1 MFVLLIKAVIE
12 QRSPLN
18 SSRGAEVVTQGV
30 PNQNLLQQVC
40 LPFLFYLVFVH
51 QALSAVALLSN
62 LAWLSLSEI
71 SWLPLG

>member
-18 SSRGAEVVTQGV
+18 SSREAEVFTQGV

-40 LPFLFYLVFVH
+40 LPFLFYLAFVH
-51 QALSAVALLSN
+51 QTLSAVALPSN
-62 LAWLSLSEI
+62 LTWLSLSEI
-71 SWLPLG
+71 PWLPLG